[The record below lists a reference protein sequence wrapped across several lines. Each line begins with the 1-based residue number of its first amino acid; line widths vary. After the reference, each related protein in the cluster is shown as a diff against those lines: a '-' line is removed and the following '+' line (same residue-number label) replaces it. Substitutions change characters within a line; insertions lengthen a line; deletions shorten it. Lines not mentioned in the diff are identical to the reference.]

1 MHSSFIIYGCSSIGR
16 VAVSKTVGW
25 GFESSHP
32 CKTINKNNMEKIKN
46 FFIDTYK
53 ELKKVSW
60 PKRKELLDST
70 RIVIISMVVFAAI
83 VWVIDQGIS
92 KALELIF

>member
-1 MHSSFIIYGCSSIGR
+1 
-16 VAVSKTVGW
+16 
-25 GFESSHP
+25 
-32 CKTINKNNMEKIKN
+32 MEKIKN

>member
-1 MHSSFIIYGCSSIGR
+1 
-16 VAVSKTVGW
+16 
-25 GFESSHP
+25 
-32 CKTINKNNMEKIKN
+32 MEKIKN

-70 RIVIISMVVFAAI
+70 KIVIVSMVVFAAI

-92 KALELIF
+92 KVLGLIF

>member
-1 MHSSFIIYGCSSIGR
+1 MRSPKPS
-16 VAVSKTVGW
+16 VG
-25 GFESSHP
+25 GSNP
-32 CKTINKNNMEKIKN
+32 PTRAKNKSYNLMIDKIKN

-53 ELKKVSW
+53 ELNKVTW

-70 RIVIISMVVFAAI
+70 KIVIITMFVFAGI

-92 KALELIF
+92 KLLGLIFK

>member
-1 MHSSFIIYGCSSIGR
+1 MID
-16 VAVSKTVGW
+16 
-25 GFESSHP
+25 
-32 CKTINKNNMEKIKN
+32 KIKN

-53 ELKKVSW
+53 ELNKVTW

-70 RIVIISMVVFAAI
+70 KIVIITMFVFAGI

-92 KALELIF
+92 KLLGLIFK

>member
-1 MHSSFIIYGCSSIGR
+1 MID
-16 VAVSKTVGW
+16 
-25 GFESSHP
+25 
-32 CKTINKNNMEKIKN
+32 KIKN

-53 ELKKVSW
+53 ELNKVTW

-70 RIVIISMVVFAAI
+70 KIVIITMFVFAGI

-92 KALELIF
+92 KLMGLIFK